1 MNITKRNK
9 IVFSVLKELAY
20 NDYTPKSEDYSILE
34 DDYVDILHY
43 MVEEGYLNSN
53 RIIFNILGTAEVEMS
68 MDLVTQKGENYLIE
82 NEAWNHLYSSIAD
95 YKKL

>member
-1 MNITKRNK
+1 MNIIKRNK

-20 NDYTPKSEDYSILE
+20 NDYNPKSEDYSILE

-43 MVEEGYLNSN
+43 MVEEGYLNPN

>member
-1 MNITKRNK
+1 MNIMKRNK

-20 NDYTPKSEDYSILE
+20 NGYNPKSEDYSILE
-34 DDYVDILHY
+34 DDYVDILRY

-53 RIIFNILGTAEVEMS
+53 RIVFNILGTAEVEMS

-82 NEAWNHLYSSIAD
+82 NEAWNRLYSSIAD

>member
-1 MNITKRNK
+1 MNIIKRNK
-9 IVFSVLKELAY
+9 IVFSILKELAY
-20 NDYTPKSEDYSILE
+20 NDYNPKSEDYSILE

-43 MVEEGYLNSN
+43 MVDEGYLNQK

-68 MDLVTQKGENYLIE
+68 MDLVTQKGENYLKE
-82 NEAWNHLYSSIAD
+82 NEAWNRLYSSIAD